1 MDKSSSYQ
9 NENHRMDCHKR
20 LDDLERRLRKL
31 EEEIIL
37 IKQMA
42 DSIKTLTKEFHE
54 HTLRDDENFNAIR
67 ETMAEL
73 TATTKLLLKFS
84 AGFLIP
90 ILLAVSVLVI
100 KIILG
105 IPL

>member
-1 MDKSSSYQ
+1 
-9 NENHRMDCHKR
+9 
-20 LDDLERRLRKL
+20 
-31 EEEIIL
+31 
-37 IKQMA
+37 MA